1 MARDHPGAAE
11 RLYRVPAFCLFPGG
25 KEFEMTASSRDRTL
39 AERAE
44 KALSAAKS
52 RETRI
57 AVLLDWFTLVRR
69 EAERDGIV
77 QALQHAAQN
86 SDAVNQTLNNWFYQP
101 LASPEEREE

>member
-1 MARDHPGAAE
+1 MPDNP
-11 RLYRVPAFCLFPGG
+11 
-25 KEFEMTASSRDRTL
+25 SRDRVL

-69 EAERDGIV
+69 EAEREGFAEGNQEGV
-77 QALQHAAQN
+77 QT
-86 SDAVNQTLNNWFYQP
+86 SDAVRQIMNATFRRP

>member
-1 MARDHPGAAE
+1 
-11 RLYRVPAFCLFPGG
+11 
-25 KEFEMTASSRDRTL
+25 MTEHKSRDRTL

-69 EAERDGIV
+69 EAEREGFV
-77 QALQHAAQN
+77 QGTRQAAET
-86 SDAVNQTLNNWFYQP
+86 SDAVMQITNKMLTMPF
-101 LASPEEREE
+101 ASPEERED